1 MDNETL
7 EQLKKE
13 TQKDDAMIGRTLRL
27 PQDIDFEI
35 NEFCD
40 ENNIRRS
47 VLYRR
52 IFEEGWKV
60 LKP

>member
-1 MDNETL
+1 MDKKIL
-7 EQLKKE
+7 AQLKKE